1 MINIL
6 LKNEFVDNITQSI
19 LSGLYTAA
27 YEKCNKA
34 FDGLFDN
41 LNNHVSDAATTLNQ
55 SPEAWNASA
64 YSIVKNLSENA
75 FLPIAAILMTVV
87 FCWELCQIVQNT
99 NSGMQ
104 NFKPQNLILPLIK
117 LGLCL
122 LACSKSFD
130 IVLWFYR
137 LGQYVTSKIGSTS
150 VGTFGEGLEF
160 SSLLEPTL
168 ERYEIGDVFT
178 LVGYMIILWLGRLVV
193 FVIGTYIYILV
204 VIWFIRIYI
213 YASAAP
219 LPYATWMNKEW
230 SQIAMNYTRKMLA
243 LMFQGPFM
251 LLLYAIYGGVLSGVP
266 IGTDFTE
273 SMIMIIGVGVA
284 LAILMS
290 KTGSISESIFSAH

>member
-1 MINIL
+1 MVL
-6 LKNEFVDNITQSI
+6 PQNEFMDNIKQSI

-34 FDGLFDN
+34 FDGLFN
-41 LNNHVSDAATTLNQ
+41 SLNNRVSDAANTLSK

-64 YSIVKNLSENA
+64 YSIVKNLAENA
-75 FLPIAAILMTVV
+75 FLPVAAVFMVVV
-87 FCWELCQIVQNT
+87 FCWELCQIMQNT

-104 NFKPQNLILPLIK
+104 NFRPQNLIFPLLK
-117 LGLCL
+117 LGICL
-122 LACSKSFD
+122 YACSKSFD
-130 IVLWFYR
+130 IVLSFYK
-137 LGQYVTSKIGSTS
+137 LGQKVTSNIGSTS

-168 ERYEIGDVFT
+168 ERYELGDVFT

-193 FVIGTYIYILV
+193 FIISTYIYIM
-204 VIWFIRIYI
+204 VIKWFLEIYI
-213 YASAAP
+213 FASAAP
-219 LPYATWMNKEW
+219 VPYATWMNKEW

-251 LLLYAIYGGVLSGVP
+251 LLLYAIYGGVLSSVP

-284 LAILMS
+284 LAMLMS

>member
-1 MINIL
+1 MGWIDEVVDNIL
-6 LKNEFVDNITQSI
+6 PKNEFVDNITQSI

-41 LNNHVSDAATTLNQ
+41 LNNHVSDAAVTLNQ

-64 YSIVKNLSENA
+64 YSIVKNLAENA

-99 NSGMQ
+99 NNGMQ

-122 LACSKSFD
+122 LACAKSFD

-150 VGTFGEGLEF
+150 VGTFGEDLEF

-213 YASAAP
+213 YA
-219 LPYATWMNKEW
+219 
-230 SQIAMNYTRKMLA
+230 
-243 LMFQGPFM
+243 
-251 LLLYAIYGGVLSGVP
+251 
-266 IGTDFTE
+266 
-273 SMIMIIGVGVA
+273 
-284 LAILMS
+284 
-290 KTGSISESIFSAH
+290 